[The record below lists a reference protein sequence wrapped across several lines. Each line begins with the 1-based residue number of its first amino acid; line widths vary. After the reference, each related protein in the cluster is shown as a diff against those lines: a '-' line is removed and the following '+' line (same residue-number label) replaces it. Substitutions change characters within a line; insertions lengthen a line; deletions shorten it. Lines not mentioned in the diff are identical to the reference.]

1 MLILIVPRIPNLMMS
16 RQGKGRR
23 IAAPRILIISGMIT
37 NLAVARDPGRVTV
50 EEVSVHD
57 SMVIWADI
65 MVKIVKTTR
74 VVTTNS
80 SNYQVTR
87 ATQSS

>member
-1 MLILIVPRIPNLMMS
+1 
-16 RQGKGRR
+16 
-23 IAAPRILIISGMIT
+23 MIT
-37 NLAVARDPGRVTV
+37 NLAVAQDPGWVTV
-50 EEVSVHD
+50 EEVPVQD

-65 MVKIVKTTR
+65 MVKIVRTTR

-80 SNYQVTR
+80 SNSQVTR